1 MNKLERKGV
10 KEIALAARQAGRAR
24 KDMMGAER
32 EAGRS
37 VRDQMQAMSKASVA
51 GRQVGRANTNMRKG
65 VADEMRGAGMAK
77 GGSVNKAPKPL
88 SDKQLDK
95 ISPEARKK
103 MEQKKRDIEQERR
116 QKNME
121 KSIGGKKMAKGGY
134 VRKADGCATKGRTK
148 GRMV

>member
-37 VRDQMQAMSKASVA
+37 VRDQMKAMSKASVA
-51 GRQVGRANTNMRKG
+51 GRQAGRATNNMRKG
-65 VADEMRGAGMAK
+65 IADEMRGASMAK

-95 ISPEARKK
+95 ISPEARKM
-103 MEQKKRDIEQERR
+103 MEQKKRDVDQERK
-116 QKNME
+116 QKKME
-121 KSIGGKKMAKGGY
+121 KSVRGKKMASGGY
-134 VRKADGCATKGRTK
+134 VRKADGCISKGRTK

>member
-51 GRQVGRANTNMRKG
+51 GRQAGRANTNMRKG
-65 VADEMRGAGMAK
+65 VADEMRGAT
-77 GGSVNKAPKPL
+77 
-88 SDKQLDK
+88 
-95 ISPEARKK
+95 R
-103 MEQKKRDIEQERR
+103 
-116 QKNME
+116 
-121 KSIGGKKMAKGGY
+121 KMAKGGY
-134 VRKADGCATKGRTK
+134 VRKADGCVTKGRTK